1 MNEWLNSLA
10 ELITQYA
17 WIAPVLSLAAGILT
31 SFTPCSL
38 SSVPM
43 VIAYIG
49 GTSGSNTKKAFRLS
63 LTMAAGM
70 ALTFGAMGSV
80 ASVIGHFM
88 HEAGTWWF
96 TILGIIMVLMAL
108 QTWDVITI
116 IPHAHHMQKIT
127 RKGYAGAFLAGILSG
142 LFASHCA
149 TPVMIAL
156 LAIAAQS
163 GNTLWGIFLIA
174 IYAIGHSI
182 LLVLAGTSYSLVE
195 SWMNNP
201 RYEKIS
207 RWMRN
212 GLGLIILLIGLGMIY
227 MALGHVD

>member
-1 MNEWLNSLA
+1 
-10 ELITQYA
+10 
-17 WIAPVLSLAAGILT
+17 
-31 SFTPCSL
+31 
-38 SSVPM
+38 
-43 VIAYIG
+43 
-49 GTSGSNTKKAFRLS
+49 
-63 LTMAAGM
+63 
-70 ALTFGAMGSV
+70 
-80 ASVIGHFM
+80 
-88 HEAGTWWF
+88 
-96 TILGIIMVLMAL
+96 MVLMAL